1 VAPGK
6 IGMSNLPVGWGQ
18 RTNAE
23 VPGED
28 GKVTEKVGDWSALS
42 MPSRYAKGAK
52 EPIGNVPFGFG
63 DRSNAKTVE
72 ELSLDRSAT
81 NVAIAEVLM
90 KDQPQSILRSA
101 QLLDAKKAADRDR
114 AKETAAMVSPA
125 PPQAQ
130 GNSSNS
136 DALLNMLAAAIIKMD
151 QRLERMERS
160 IQLVLQQQQQI
171 MLGQQHSD
179 LSGSK

>member
-1 VAPGK
+1 
-6 IGMSNLPVGWGQ
+6 MSSLPIGWGQ

-28 GKVTEKVGDWSALS
+28 GRVTDKVGDWSALS
-42 MPSRYAKGAK
+42 MPSRYAREAK
-52 EPIGNVPFGFG
+52 EPTGNVPFGFG
-63 DRSNAKTVE
+63 DRSNSKTVE

-101 QLLDAKKAADRDR
+101 QLLDAKKAEQRS
-114 AKETAAMVSPA
+114 KESAAIAAPPSAPA
-125 PPQAQ
+125 SLPPQAQ

-136 DALLNMLAAAIIKMD
+136 DAMLNMLAAAIIKMD
-151 QRLERMERS
+151 QRMERMERS
-160 IQLVLQQQQQI
+160 IRLVLQQQQQI
-171 MLGQQHSD
+171 LLERQVSD
-179 LSGSK
+179 SPGSN